1 MNDQT
6 QEKYRQLLLRQ
17 QKELLGLK
25 QASKESTQTVNLD
38 QSSVGRLSRMDA
50 MQSQAMAQEN
60 SRRRELQLVRIDAA
74 LERIEEGEYG
84 YCASC
89 DEEINRRRLD
99 VDPANPFCIDCASKL

>member
-1 MNDQT
+1 MDDQT
-6 QEKYRQLLLRQ
+6 REKYRQLLLDQ
-17 QKELLGLK
+17 QKELLDLK
-25 QASKESTQTVNLD
+25 EVSKESTRTVNLD

-50 MQSQAMAQEN
+50 MQSQAMAKEN
-60 SRRRELQLVRIDAA
+60 SRRREQQLLRIEAA

-99 VDPANPFCIDCASKL
+99 VDPANPFCVTCASKL

>member
-6 QEKYRQLLLRQ
+6 QEKYRQLLLHL
-17 QKELLGLK
+17 QKELLDLK
-25 QASKESTQTVNLD
+25 LASKESTQTVDLD

-50 MQSQAMAQEN
+50 MQSQAMAKEN
-60 SRRRELQLVRIDAA
+60 SRRREQQLVRIDAA
-74 LERIEEGEYG
+74 LERIEEDEYG

-99 VDPANPFCIDCASKL
+99 VDPANPFCVDCASKL

>member
-1 MNDQT
+1 MDDQT
-6 QEKYRQLLLRQ
+6 REEYRQLLLDQ
-17 QKELLGLK
+17 QKELLDLK
-25 QASKESTQTVNLD
+25 EVSKESTRTVNLD

-50 MQSQAMAQEN
+50 MQSQAMAKEN
-60 SRRRELQLVRIDAA
+60 SRRREQQLLRIEAA

-99 VDPANPFCIDCASKL
+99 VDPANPFCVTCASKL